1 MRRSLLAAIIVSTTG
16 CTPSMRELRDPVDA
30 DLARRLGADLDPR
43 IKPDIGALLGKPLDA
58 QAAIKIAIANNAGLA
73 AAFDELGVAGGSLG
87 AALGLGPTEIHGALR
102 WGGGHTELE
111 VDVVQSVLGLITSDR
126 RRAAAEGDID
136 AARATATAET
146 LRLAARVEIAFIDL
160 LAAQQALELRRHAF
174 DAADAAATVRERMH
188 AAGNTTDLAQARD
201 RDAREQARIDVGRAE
216 ATIEMR
222 REALNALLGLTGEQT
237 KWTATGA
244 LADLPAAA
252 PVLDQLEANAVAA
265 SLDLAA
271 GRARADGA
279 ENLAGAERVRAFL
292 PELGLGVSLHN
303 DGGGQS
309 IGPMIQLGIPL
320 FDWRGG
326 ERMRANAAVRRAE
339 HELTATAVELRA
351 HARTARVTAL
361 ATFQEARHLQT
372 IVLPLRQQILDET
385 LKHYNAMDADPF
397 ALVIARRELVDGG
410 DQYLDALRRYWNAIA
425 AVTALERGVAVELP
439 TADHGSRRRSISP
452 SASDRH

>member
-1 MRRSLLAAIIVSTTG
+1 M
-16 CTPSMRELRDPVDA
+16 
-30 DLARRLGADLDPR
+30 ARCA
-43 IKPDIGALLGKPLDA
+43 
-58 QAAIKIAIANNAGLA
+58 
-73 AAFDELGVAGGSLG
+73 G
-87 AALGLGPTEIHGALR
+87 AAGTR
-102 WGGGHTELE
+102 ELE

-271 GRARADGA
+271 GRARAT
-279 ENLAGAERVRAFL
+279 V
-292 PELGLGVSLHN
+292 
-303 DGGGQS
+303 Q
-309 IGPMIQLGIPL
+309 
-320 FDWRGG
+320 
-326 ERMRANAAVRRAE
+326 
-339 HELTATAVELRA
+339 
-351 HARTARVTAL
+351 RTSPA
-361 ATFQEARHLQT
+361 
-372 IVLPLRQQILDET
+372 
-385 LKHYNAMDADPF
+385 
-397 ALVIARRELVDGG
+397 
-410 DQYLDALRRYWNAIA
+410 
-425 AVTALERGVAVELP
+425 
-439 TADHGSRRRSISP
+439 P
-452 SASDRH
+452 SASVHSCPSLASVSRSTTTAEANRSAR